1 MIEAVGFKV
10 LKLVRTRIGPLSL
23 KGLQVGQWRDLS
35 SAELALL
42 RRPHETV

>member
-23 KGLQVGQWRDLS
+23 EGLQVGQWRDLS